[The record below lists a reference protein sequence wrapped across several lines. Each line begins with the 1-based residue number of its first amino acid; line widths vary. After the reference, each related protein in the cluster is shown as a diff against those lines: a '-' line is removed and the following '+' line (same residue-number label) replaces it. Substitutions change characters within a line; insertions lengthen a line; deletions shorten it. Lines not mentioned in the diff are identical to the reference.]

1 MIATS
6 ALSEFSSK
14 TNLDDV
20 VSVMSKQCFSDV
32 HVIEETPCIIGCSC
46 MHVHL

>member
-14 TNLDDV
+14 TNLDDG
-20 VSVMSKQCFSDV
+20 VSVMNQQCFSDV
-32 HVIEETPCIIGCSC
+32 HANEETPCIIGCSC
-46 MHVHL
+46 MHVHV